1 MMECVGISCFDPAG
15 EPEDEFIAVA
25 PEGTKP
31 LLDDEK
37 NWRTAA
43 PTREALRGACALCH
57 LVY

>member
-1 MMECVGISCFDPAG
+1 MMECVGISCFDTAG
-15 EPEDEFIAVA
+15 EPEEELIAA
-25 PEGTKP
+25 EPTIP
-31 LLDDEK
+31 LLGAREK